1 MNLKEYQEQAKRTC
15 ASLGDEKLNLSHM
28 VLGIISEQEEFLK
41 AIVDDDMVNA
51 REEQADICW
60 YVANY
65 CTFRE
70 YNLSEIVSNPY
81 ELSFDIEEHWMGE
94 VSTFDMFCSKLADY
108 VKKFIAYG
116 KEIDRKLEREA
127 LEAIV
132 VSMSYEDT
140 GFDLEK
146 DLQKNIDKLKQRYP
160 DKFTTEN
167 ALNRDLD
174 AERKILES

>member
-1 MNLKEYQEQAKRTC
+1 MTLKNYQEQAKRTC

-28 VLGIISEQEEFLK
+28 VLGIVSEQEEFLK
-41 AIVDDDMVNA
+41 AMEEEDMINA

-65 CTFRE
+65 CTFRG
-70 YNLSEIVSNPY
+70 YDFSEIVSNPNK
-81 ELSFDIEEHWMGE
+81 LSFINERWEEE
-94 VSTFDMFCSKLADY
+94 VCTFDIYSARLADY

-116 KEIDRKLEREA
+116 KEIDRELEKKA

-140 GFDLEK
+140 GFDLKK

-160 DKFTTEN
+160 EKFTTQN
-167 ALNRDLD
+167 ALNRDIE
-174 AERKILES
+174 AERKILEK